1 MKRTDTGNTQK
12 ETLQAHRDR
21 NDWRG
26 KKNFSSTD
34 SAVVE
39 A

>member
-12 ETLQAHRDR
+12 ETLQAHGDI

-26 KKNFSSTD
+26 KKLFSSTD

>member
-12 ETLQAHRDR
+12 ETLQAHGDR

-26 KKNFSSTD
+26 KKNFSLPLILL
-34 SAVVE
+34 
-39 A
+39 